1 MLSNEEH
8 FLFCFQ
14 VKAIATT
21 FAILAQ
27 GSAFLHGSQTKN
39 GGSADRRLNDLF
51 AYVAFQASMKNVFPQ
66 ENSILHDLSPT
77 FRNQSGAEI
86 TSYLVDMYINV
97 PVEQWGQILKGH
109 FFSSDLVIV

>member
-1 MLSNEEH
+1 
-8 FLFCFQ
+8 
-14 VKAIATT
+14 
-21 FAILAQ
+21 
-27 GSAFLHGSQTKN
+27 
-39 GGSADRRLNDLF
+39 
-51 AYVAFQASMKNVFPQ
+51 MKNVFPQ

-109 FFSSDLVIV
+109 FFSDLEQTKRVTFTLVLKILSCFQA